1 MTASGLERLAR
12 QLPGASHPRH
22 VVMAAM
28 VLGAA
33 AHLARDRRNLQHV
46 IMIVIVLAAA
56 EAVARASQDRSLARL
71 AAWDKRQSAR
81 EQRVGKTRES

>member
-1 MTASGLERLAR
+1 MSASGPEGPAR
-12 QLPGASHPRH
+12 RLPGATHPHH
-22 VVMAAM
+22 VVMAAIA
-28 VLGAA
+28 LGAA

-56 EAVARASQDRSLARL
+56 EGLARAGHDRSIARL

-81 EQRVGKTRES
+81 EQRARRTRKA